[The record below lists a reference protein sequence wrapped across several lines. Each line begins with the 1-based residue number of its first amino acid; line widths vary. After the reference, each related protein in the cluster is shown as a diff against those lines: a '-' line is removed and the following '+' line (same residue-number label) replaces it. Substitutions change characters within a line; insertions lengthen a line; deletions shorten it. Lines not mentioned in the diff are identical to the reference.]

1 MGFSKKGKRKIIYN
15 EEIFYWFVKRDE
27 DYSTDYLNIIK
38 EDRSLVIF
46 YRVNQISD
54 EFIHPKVFIE
64 KSSRLKTGLYPF
76 FPPLSDEI
84 ITPKTVSNILKWH
97 DQCDASVNPVKY
109 QPAGFLLTDIDYK
122 TGKINHIIG
131 DFKHLSEDMLQ
142 IEYPGGYIL
151 DLGWYGS
158 SNGYIIHI
166 IKNKNWETPVK
177 KIYAGYYSLKEIL
190 ENAVDFI
197 TSLPIEN
204 KIKN

>member
-1 MGFSKKGKRKIIYN
+1 MAFSKKGKRKIIYN
-15 EEIFYWFVKRDE
+15 EEVFYWFVKRDE

-38 EDRSLVIF
+38 EDSSLVIF
-46 YRVNQISD
+46 YRINQISD

-64 KSSRLKTGLYPF
+64 KSSRLKTGLYSF

-84 ITPKTVSNILKWH
+84 ITPKTVEKILKWH
-97 DQCDASVNPVKY
+97 DQCNISINPVQY
-109 QPAGFLLTDIDYK
+109 QPSDFLLTDIDYK
-122 TGKINHIIG
+122 SGKITYISN
-131 DFKHLSEDMLQ
+131 DFKHLSEDMLL

-158 SNGYIIHI
+158 SNGYIIYI
-166 IKNKNWETPVK
+166 IKDKDWEMPVK
-177 KIYAGYYSLKEIL
+177 KIHSGYYSLKEIL

-197 TSLPIEN
+197 TSIYIED

>member
-1 MGFSKKGKRKIIYN
+1 MGFSKNGKRKIIYN
-15 EEIFYWFVKRDE
+15 ENIFYWFVKRDE
-27 DYSTDYLNIIK
+27 DHGTDYLNIIK

-46 YRVNQISD
+46 YRVNQIGD
-54 EFIHPKVFIE
+54 EFIHPKIFVE
-64 KSSRLKTGLYPF
+64 KSSRLKTGLYSF

-84 ITPKTVSNILKWH
+84 ITPKTVRKILKWH
-97 DQCDASVNPVKY
+97 DQCDVSVNPVKY
-109 QPAGFLLTDIDYK
+109 QPSGFSLADIDYK
-122 TGKINHIIG
+122 TGKINHISD